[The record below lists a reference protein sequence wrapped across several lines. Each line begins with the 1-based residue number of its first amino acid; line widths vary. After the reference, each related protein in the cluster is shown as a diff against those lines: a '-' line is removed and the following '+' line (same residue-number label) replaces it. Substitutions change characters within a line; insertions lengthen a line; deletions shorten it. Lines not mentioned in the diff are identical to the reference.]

1 MSDLTDAEFDE
12 LDELLA
18 RTPEPYRPLDAVM
31 LDGYLCGV
39 LVQPRPI
46 EPDEWLPPVFDL
58 DGAAFPAS
66 ADAAWRARCE
76 ALITRR
82 HEALREALLED
93 GWFDPLL
100 PEIDADAPPEVPP
113 ELRGLGPIS
122 LALMPWVAGFE
133 HAAVRFPELT
143 ALPDDDVQAALARLY
158 RHLPAPSDEEREVVA
173 LMDREQPLATLDE
186 AIEDL
191 VNAVADLAELTHERR
206 WHVQTVKR
214 GAPKV
219 GRNDPC
225 PCGSG
230 RKFKQCHGAN

>member
-46 EPDEWLPPVFDL
+46 GPDEWLPPVFDL

-76 ALITRR
+76 SLITRR
-82 HEALREALLED
+82 HDALRQALLEE

-100 PEIDADAPPEVPP
+100 PQIDAEPPEVPP
-113 ELRGLGPIS
+113 ELRGLDPIS

-133 HAAVRFPELT
+133 HAAVRFPELM
-143 ALPDDDVQAALARLY
+143 ALPDEDVQAALVRLY
-158 RHLPAPSDEEREVVA
+158 RHLSAPAQEEREGVA
-173 LMDREQPLATLDE
+173 LMDREQPLETLDA

-191 VNAVADLAELTHERR
+191 VNAVADLAELTHDLR
-206 WHVQTVKR
+206 WRVETVKR
-214 GAPKV
+214 DAPKV

-225 PCGSG
+225 HCGSG
-230 RKFKQCHGAN
+230 RKFKHCHGAG

>member
-46 EPDEWLPPVFDL
+46 QPDEWLPAVFDL

-76 ALITRR
+76 GLITRR
-82 HEALREALLED
+82 YEALREALLEE
-93 GWFDPLL
+93 GGFDPLL
-100 PEIDADAPPEVPP
+100 PEIDAEDAPEVPT
-113 ELRGLGPIS
+113 ELSGLGPIS

-133 HAAVRFPELT
+133 HATVRFPELT
-143 ALPDDDVQAALARLY
+143 ALADAEVQAALLRLY
-158 RHLPAPSDEEREVVA
+158 RHLPAPSEEERQAVA
-173 LMDREQPLATLDE
+173 LLDREQPLATLDA

-206 WHVQTVKR
+206 WHVETVKR
-214 GAPKV
+214 AAPKV

-230 RKFKQCHGAN
+230 RKFKQCHGAR

>member
-1 MSDLTDAEFDE
+1 M
-12 LDELLA
+12 
-18 RTPEPYRPLDAVM
+18 
-31 LDGYLCGV
+31 
-39 LVQPRPI
+39 
-46 EPDEWLPPVFDL
+46 FDL

-93 GWFDPLL
+93 GGFDPLL
-100 PEIDADAPPEVPP
+100 PEIDAESPEVPE

-133 HAAVRFPELT
+133 HATVRFPGLM
-143 ALPDDDVQAALARLY
+143 ALADDDVQAALVRLY
-158 RHLPAPSDEEREVVA
+158 RHLPAASDEAREVNA
-173 LMDREQPLATLDE
+173 LMDREQPLATLDA

-206 WHVQTVKR
+206 WHVATVKR
-214 GAPKV
+214 AAPKV

-230 RKFKQCHGAN
+230 KKFKQCHGA